1 VKKVVLINRQLSIE
15 FLSQTHKG
23 RVHDK
28 RIAESTPSPFPQG
41 SHLLQDLGFLAFT
54 LSGVTIEMLTKKP
67 KGGQFTAEQKAA
79 NQALAQRRVAIEQVS
94 RSIKGCRILKEGCRL
109 LRQGARD
116 LVMEIGSA
124 LHNVRLRL
132 GPWLPLPESE

>member
-1 VKKVVLINRQLSIE
+1 VQKVVLINRQLSIE

-54 LSGVTIEMLTKKP
+54 LSGVTIEMPTKKP
-67 KGGQFTAEQKAA
+67 KGGQLTAEQKVAVPYTMFVCVL
-79 NQALAQRRVAIEQVS
+79 ALGFLSPNRNKV
-94 RSIKGCRILKEGCRL
+94 
-109 LRQGARD
+109 
-116 LVMEIGSA
+116 
-124 LHNVRLRL
+124 
-132 GPWLPLPESE
+132 